1 MGGTE
6 YASLG
11 LEATAQM
18 TLQPTSEQYASSKLL
33 AIGSGPGDRQEAMH
47 GGVATGHR
55 SATIELGHMVGEW
68 GWRSTKEWQAAI
80 VEHTDAGWG
89 RVGMSAHFEY
99 AEQRSQPSRCAQPG
113 RHFAP

>member
-1 MGGTE
+1 MQARSCESFGPLI
-6 YASLG
+6 SNKI
-11 LEATAQM
+11 
-18 TLQPTSEQYASSKLL
+18 SL

-89 RVGMSAHFEY
+89 RVGMSAHFEC
-99 AEQRSQPSRCAQPG
+99 SCCLSLC
-113 RHFAP
+113 